1 MTRHVLSVLVTNRPG
16 VLTRVSG
23 LFARRGY
30 NIESLTV
37 SPTDDPSESRM
48 TIGVSV
54 VSAQA
59 LEQIVKQLNKLIEV
73 HKIVELDPGAV
84 TREPSSSRCAPT
96 SRIVPRSSTPSNCS
110 GARPST
116 SHWSR

>member
-48 TIGVSV
+48 TIGVNV

-59 LEQIVKQLNKLIEV
+59 LEQLSNSSTNSSRFTK
-73 HKIVELDPGAV
+73 
-84 TREPSSSRCAPT
+84 SSS
-96 SRIVPRSSTPSNCS
+96 
-110 GARPST
+110 
-116 SHWSR
+116 WSRARSPVSSSS